1 MRRLKRWSGYSKL
14 KGFYLESKMAYSI
27 SPGVRVVT
35 TPQGDF
41 LLGEK
46 PLRFLKLN
54 RPLLELVK
62 RGMKEP
68 ITPSSQ
74 AESKVLEALVSRWFA
89 VRNVAGAC
97 APATLPFV
105 SIIIPVMDRAEELGR
120 CLDSISRLRYPK
132 EKLELIV
139 VDDGSRDNSKD
150 VAASF
155 GAVVLDS
162 GGTGTGPAAAR
173 NCGSNAASGEILA
186 FIDSDCIASPEWL
199 EELVGLFDD
208 PEVAAVGGLVDGMHT
223 SSFLDRY
230 ELVMSSLTLGN
241 RERSGQQG
249 DDTFYLP
256 SCNLLMRSS
265 AFREAFGFNPE
276 MHVGEDVDLTWRLR
290 DTGHRI
296 IYMPKGR
303 VGHEHRNAFS
313 SFMKRRFQYGTSE
326 AMLQILHPIRHKKMI
341 VPPVLAVALFI
352 SVASIVTLSPIGAAL
367 SLVLMATDSFLFR
380 RRLAKLGLKLDWGT
394 IFLARMRALGSL
406 AYYIAFHLI
415 RYYMTPLT
423 AASLIFPRFGAALF
437 VTLLGVGLMDYIVRK
452 PKLFFLPF
460 FFYYTM
466 EQYAYGAGV
475 FCGCLRLRKF
485 ATYRMALLKHFE
497 PII

>member
-1 MRRLKRWSGYSKL
+1 
-14 KGFYLESKMAYSI
+14 MAYSI
-27 SPGVRVVT
+27 SSGVRIVST
-35 TPQGDF
+35 AQGDF

-62 RGMKEP
+62 RGMTEP

-74 AESKVLEALVSRWFA
+74 AEAKVMEALVSRWFA
-89 VRNVAGAC
+89 VRNVAGAY

-105 SIIIPVMDRAEELGR
+105 SIIIPVMDRAGELGR
-120 CLDSISRLRYPK
+120 CLDSISRLHYPK
-132 EKLELIV
+132 GKIEVIV
-139 VDDGSRDNSKD
+139 VDDGSLDNSKE

-173 NCGSNAASGEILA
+173 NCGSKAARGEFIA
-186 FIDSDCIASPEWL
+186 FIDSDCIASPQWL
-199 EELVGLFDD
+199 EELVGFFGD

-256 SCNLLMRSS
+256 SCNLLVRSS

-303 VGHEHRNAFS
+303 VGHEHRNAFLP
-313 SFMKRRFQYGTSE
+313 FIRRRFQYGTSE
-326 AMLQILHPIRHKKMI
+326 AMLQILHPVRHKKMV
-341 VPPVLAVALFI
+341 VPPVLA
-352 SVASIVTLSPIGAAL
+352 AAL
-367 SLVLMATDSFLFR
+367 IISIAAIFAFSPVLAVTALALMAADSFLSR
-380 RRLAKLGLKLDWGT
+380 RRIARMGLTLDLRT
-394 IFLARMRALGSL
+394 IFFARMRAMGSL
-406 AYYIAFHLI
+406 AYYIGFHLV
-415 RYYMTPLT
+415 RYYLTPL
-423 AASLIFPRFGAALF
+423 AIASLFFPRFGAAVLII
-437 VTLLGVGLMDYIVRK
+437 LLGVGIMDYIVRS
-452 PKLFFLPF
+452 PKLFFLSF
-460 FFYYTM
+460 FFYYIA
-466 EQYAYGAGV
+466 EQFAYGAGV
-475 FCGCLRLRKF
+475 FWGCLKLRRF
-485 ATYRMALLKHFE
+485 STYRMHLLKQIE

>member
-1 MRRLKRWSGYSKL
+1 
-14 KGFYLESKMAYSI
+14 MAYSI
-27 SPGVRVVT
+27 SPGVRIVST
-35 TPQGDF
+35 AQGDF

-54 RPLLELVK
+54 KPLLELVK

-68 ITPSSQ
+68 VIPSSP

-97 APATLPFV
+97 APAILPFI

-139 VDDGSRDNSKD
+139 VDDGSRDNSKE

-173 NCGSNAASGEILA
+173 NCGSKVARGELLA
-186 FIDSDCIASPEWL
+186 FIDSDCIASAEWL

-223 SSFLDRY
+223 TSFLDRY
-230 ELVMSSLTLGN
+230 EIVMSSLTLGN

-249 DDTFYLP
+249 EDTFYLP
-256 SCNLLMRSS
+256 SCNLLVRSS
-265 AFREAFGFNPE
+265 AFREASGFKPE

-303 VGHEHRNAFS
+303 IGHEHRNAF
-313 SFMKRRFQYGTSE
+313 FPFLKRRFQYGTSE
-326 AMLQILHPIRHKKMI
+326 AMLQVLHPIRQKRMI
-341 VPPVLAVALFI
+341 VPPVLAVALLI
-352 SVASIVTLSPIGAAL
+352 SVASVIRLNPFGAVS
-367 SLVLMATDSFLFR
+367 SLVLMATDSFLYR
-380 RRLAKLGLKLDWGT
+380 RRLARFGLKLDWGT
-394 IFLARMRALGSL
+394 VFLARMRALGSL
-406 AYYIAFHLI
+406 AYYIIFHLI

-423 AASLIFPRFGAALF
+423 VAALVFPKFGSALF
-437 VTLLGVGLMDYIVRK
+437 VSLLGVGLMDYVVRK
-452 PKLFFLPF
+452 PKLFFIPF
-460 FFYYTM
+460 FFYYIM

-475 FCGCLRLRKF
+475 FWGCLKLRRF
-485 ATYRMALLKHFE
+485 STYRMHLLKQME

>member
-1 MRRLKRWSGYSKL
+1 
-14 KGFYLESKMAYSI
+14 MAYSI
-27 SPGVRVVT
+27 SPGVKVVS

-62 RGMKEP
+62 RGMQEP

-74 AESKVLEALVSRWFA
+74 AQSKVLEALVSRWFA

-105 SIIIPVMDRAEELGR
+105 SIIIPVIDRAEELGR
-120 CLDSISRLRYPK
+120 CLDSIATLRYPK
-132 EKLELIV
+132 EKLEIIV
-139 VDDGSRDNSKD
+139 VDDGSRDNSKE
-150 VAASF
+150 VADSF

-173 NCGSNAASGEILA
+173 NRGARAARGEILA
-186 FIDSDCIASPEWL
+186 FIDSDCIASPQWL
-199 EELVGLFDD
+199 EELAGFFED
-208 PEVAAVGGLVDGMHT
+208 PEVAAVGGFVDGMHT

-230 ELVMSSLTLGN
+230 ELAMSSLTLGN

-256 SCNLLMRSS
+256 SCNLLVRSS
-265 AFREAFGFNPE
+265 VFREASGFNPE
-276 MHVGEDVDLTWRLR
+276 MHVGEDVDLTWRFR
-290 DTGHRI
+290 DSGHRI

-303 VGHEHRNAFS
+303 VGHEHRNAF
-313 SFMKRRFQYGTSE
+313 FPFIKRRFQYGTSE
-326 AMLQILHPIRHKKMI
+326 AMLQILHPVRHKKMI
-341 VPPVLAVALFI
+341 VPPVLAVALLI
-352 SVASIVTLSPIGAAL
+352 SVASIATVSPAGAAA
-367 SLVLMATDSFLFR
+367 SLVLMAADSFLSR
-380 RRLAKLGLKLDWGT
+380 RRLTRLGLTLDWGT
-394 IFLARMRALGSL
+394 VFLARLRALGSL
-406 AYYIAFHLI
+406 AYYIGFHLI

-423 AASLIFPRFGAALF
+423 LASLLFPRFGVALLF
-437 VTLLGVGLMDYIVRK
+437 TLLGVGVMDYIVRK
-452 PKLFFLPF
+452 PRLFFLPF

-475 FCGCLRLRKF
+475 FWGCLRLRRF
-485 ATYRMALLKHFE
+485 ATYRMALLKHME
-497 PII
+497 PIL

>member
-1 MRRLKRWSGYSKL
+1 
-14 KGFYLESKMAYSI
+14 MAYSI

-68 ITPSSQ
+68 LTPSTE

-89 VRNVAGAC
+89 VRNVAGANV
-97 APATLPFV
+97 PATLPFV

-120 CLDSISRLRYPK
+120 CLDSIAKLRYPK
-132 EKLELIV
+132 ENLELIV
-139 VDDGSRDNSKD
+139 VDDGSRDNSKE
-150 VAASF
+150 VAASY

-173 NCGSNAASGEILA
+173 NCGFRAARGELLA

-199 EELVGLFDD
+199 EELVGLFED
-208 PEVAAVGGLVDGMHT
+208 PVVAAVGGLVDGMHT

-241 RERSGQQG
+241 RERSGQKG

-256 SCNLLMRSS
+256 SCNLLVRSS
-265 AFREAFGFNPE
+265 AFREASGFNPE
-276 MHVGEDVDLTWRLR
+276 MHVGEDVDLTWRMR
-290 DTGHRI
+290 DSGHRI

-303 VGHEHRNAFS
+303 IGHEHRNAF
-313 SFMKRRFQYGTSE
+313 FPFLKRRFQYGTSE
-326 AMLQILHPIRHKKMI
+326 AMLQILHPVRQKRMI
-341 VPPVLAVALFI
+341 VPPVLAVALVI
-352 SVASIVTLSPIGAAL
+352 SVLSIVTLSPVGATS
-367 SLVLMATDSFLFR
+367 SLALMATDSFLSR
-380 RRLAKLGLKLDWGT
+380 RRLTRLGLTLDWGT
-394 IFLARMRALGSL
+394 IFLARLRALGSL

-423 AASLIFPRFGAALF
+423 IASLMFPHFGAALL

-452 PKLFFLPF
+452 PRLFFLPF

-475 FCGCLRLRKF
+475 FWGCLKLRRF
-485 ATYRMALLKHFE
+485 STYRMHLLKQME

>member
-1 MRRLKRWSGYSKL
+1 MRRLKRWSRYSKL
-14 KGFYLESKMAYSI
+14 KGFCLESKMAYSI

-97 APATLPFV
+97 APANLPFV

-120 CLDSISRLRYPK
+120 CLESISNIRYPK

-155 GAVVLDS
+155 GALVLDS
-162 GGTGTGPAAAR
+162 GGTGMGPAAAR
-173 NCGSNAASGEILA
+173 NCGSRSASGELLA
-186 FIDSDCIASPEWL
+186 FIDSDCIASTQWL

-249 DDTFYLP
+249 EDTFYLP
-256 SCNLLMRSS
+256 SCNMLVHSA
-265 AFREAFGFNPE
+265 AFRTAAGFDPE
-276 MHVGEDVDLTWRLR
+276 LHVGEDVDLSWRLR
-290 DTGHRI
+290 DTGYRI

-303 VGHEHRNAFS
+303 VGHEHRNAFLP
-313 SFMKRRFQYGTSE
+313 FIRRRFQYGTSE
-326 AMLQILHPIRHKKMI
+326 AMLQILHPIRHKKMV
-341 VPPVLAVALFI
+341 VPPVLA
-352 SVASIVTLSPIGAAL
+352 AAL
-367 SLVLMATDSFLFR
+367 IISIAAIVAFSPVLAITALALMATDSFLSR
-380 RRLAKLGLKLDWGT
+380 RRLARMGLTLDWRT
-394 IFLARMRALGSL
+394 IFFARMRAMGSL
-406 AYYIAFHLI
+406 AYYIAFHLV
-415 RYYMTPLT
+415 RYYLTPL
-423 AASLIFPRFGAALF
+423 AIASLFFPRFGVAVLI
-437 VTLLGVGLMDYIVRK
+437 TLLCVGIMDYIVRS

-460 FFYYTM
+460 FFYYTA
-466 EQYAYGAGV
+466 EQFSYGAGV
-475 FCGCLRLRKF
+475 FWGCLKLRRF
-485 ATYRMALLKHFE
+485 STYRMDLLKRIE

>member
-1 MRRLKRWSGYSKL
+1 
-14 KGFYLESKMAYSI
+14 MAYSI
-27 SPGVRVVT
+27 SSGVRVVT

-54 RPLLELVK
+54 RPLLDLVK

-74 AESKVLEALVSRWFA
+74 AESKVMEALVSRWFA

-97 APATLPFV
+97 APAILPFV

-132 EKLELIV
+132 EKLEIIV
-139 VDDGSRDNSKD
+139 VDDGSRDNSKE

-173 NCGSNAASGEILA
+173 NCGSRVARGELLA

-208 PEVAAVGGLVDGMHT
+208 PEVAAVGGFVDGMHT

-230 ELVMSSLTLGN
+230 ELAMSSLTLGN

-256 SCNLLMRSS
+256 SCNLLVRSS
-265 AFREAFGFNPE
+265 AFRSSAGFDPE
-276 MHVGEDVDLTWRLR
+276 MHVGEDVDLSWRLR
-290 DTGHRI
+290 DSGHRI
-296 IYMPKGR
+296 I
-303 VGHEHRNAFS
+303 
-313 SFMKRRFQYGTSE
+313 
-326 AMLQILHPIRHKKMI
+326 
-341 VPPVLAVALFI
+341 
-352 SVASIVTLSPIGAAL
+352 
-367 SLVLMATDSFLFR
+367 
-380 RRLAKLGLKLDWGT
+380 
-394 IFLARMRALGSL
+394 
-406 AYYIAFHLI
+406 
-415 RYYMTPLT
+415 
-423 AASLIFPRFGAALF
+423 
-437 VTLLGVGLMDYIVRK
+437 
-452 PKLFFLPF
+452 
-460 FFYYTM
+460 
-466 EQYAYGAGV
+466 
-475 FCGCLRLRKF
+475 
-485 ATYRMALLKHFE
+485 
-497 PII
+497 

>member
-1 MRRLKRWSGYSKL
+1 M
-14 KGFYLESKMAYSI
+14 
-27 SPGVRVVT
+27 
-35 TPQGDF
+35 
-41 LLGEK
+41 GEK

-89 VRNVAGAC
+89 VRNVAGAQ
-97 APATLPFV
+97 ASATLPFV

-120 CLDSISRLRYPK
+120 CLDSISRLLYPK

-139 VDDGSRDNSKD
+139 VDDGSRDNSKE

-173 NCGSNAASGEILA
+173 NCGSRAARGELLA

-208 PEVAAVGGLVDGMHT
+208 PEVAAVGGFVDGMHT

-230 ELVMSSLTLGN
+230 ELAMSSLTLGN

-249 DDTFYLP
+249 EDTFYLP
-256 SCNLLMRSS
+256 SCNLLVRSS
-265 AFREAFGFNPE
+265 VFRGASGFNPE
-276 MHVGEDVDLTWRLR
+276 MHVGEDVDLTWRFR
-290 DTGHRI
+290 DSGHRI
-296 IYMPKGR
+296 IYMPKGKI
-303 VGHEHRNAFS
+303 GHEHRNAF
-313 SFMKRRFQYGTSE
+313 FPFLKRRFQYGTSE
-326 AMLQILHPIRHKKMI
+326 AMLQILHPVRRKRMI
-341 VPPVLAVALFI
+341 VPPVLALALLI
-352 SVASIVTLSPIGAAL
+352 TIVSIVKLNPIGAAS
-367 SLVLMATDSFLFR
+367 SLFLMAADSLLYR
-380 RRLAKLGLKLDWGT
+380 RRLARLGLKLDWGT
-394 IFLARMRALGSL
+394 VFLARLRALGSL

-415 RYYMTPLT
+415 RYYLTPLT
-423 AASLIFPRFGAALF
+423 LASLIFPRFGAALF
-437 VTLLGVGLMDYIVRK
+437 VTLLAVGLMDYIVRK
-452 PKLFFLPF
+452 PRLFILPF

-475 FCGCLRLRKF
+475 FWGCLKLRRF
-485 ATYRMALLKHFE
+485 STYRMNLLKQME